1 MRDEELF
8 DVTIIGA
15 GPAGLY
21 SAFYSGLRG
30 LKTKIVEYQ
39 PKLGGKLHIYAEKMI
54 WDVGG
59 HAPITAAGLIDQMIE
74 QAKTFNPSI
83 YLSEKVTEI
92 RKNVTDEY
100 FILETESGR
109 MHFTKTVI
117 VAAGGGILNPQRLEV
132 EGAGSF
138 EVTNLNYTVPSLDY
152 YAGKTVLISGAGNS
166 AIDWANEL
174 ERIAANVYVVCRKDC
189 LTCHEANAD
198 QLMQGSATC
207 FFNTSIERFI
217 ANEAGSHIQEVELKN
232 KKTGDVFRVPVDE
245 VLVNHGFDR
254 DVSLLENS
262 PLDIELEEKGIKATA
277 LGVSSVPGIYAAGDV
292 LRHEGKL
299 YLIAGAYQDAANA
312 VNQAKLFID
321 PEATQTGRVSS
332 HNETFKT
339 RNRELLDKM
348 FQRD

>member
-1 MRDEELF
+1 MHEEEMF
-8 DVTIIGA
+8 DVTIIGG

-59 HAPITAAGLIDQMIE
+59 HAPITAGDLIKQMIE
-74 QAKTFNPSI
+74 QAKTFAPEI
-83 YLSEKVTEI
+83 CLSEKVTEI
-92 RKNVTDEY
+92 KRNVTDEC
-100 FILETESGR
+100 FVLETESGR
-109 MHFTKTVI
+109 MHFSKTII
-117 VAAGGGILNPQRLEV
+117 VAAGGGILNPQRLEI
-132 EGAGSF
+132 EGAESF
-138 EVTNLNYTVPSLDY
+138 EVTNLNYTVPSLSH
-152 YAGKTVLISGAGNS
+152 YAGKTVLVSGAGNS

-189 LTCHEANAD
+189 LSCHEANAE
-198 QLMQGSATC
+198 QLLESSATC

-217 ANEAGSHIQEVELKN
+217 ASDAGDRIQEVELLN
-232 KKTGDVFRVPVDE
+232 KGTGDVFSVPVDE

-262 PLDIELEEKGIKATA
+262 PLHIELEEKGIKATA
-277 LGVSSVPGIYAAGDV
+277 LGASSVPGLYAAGDV

-299 YLIAGAYQDAANA
+299 HLIAGAFQDAANA
-312 VNQAKLFID
+312 VNQAKLFVD
-321 PEATQTGRVSS
+321 PEATRTGRVSS
-332 HNETFKT
+332 HNEEFKE
-339 RNRELLDKM
+339 RNRSIIDKM
-348 FQRD
+348 FQN